1 MLEIFHVET
10 PIFFSFT
17 PPYTPWGRLGARAR
31 LAELISGRGER
42 TDVRRIFSNHR
53 GRLVAAVY
61 GTLPIFLEAVTFGC
75 IKTIAT
81 GDFGALAHIY

>member
-53 GRLVAAVY
+53 AREGVKKKRMETRAFETEVRKA
-61 GTLPIFLEAVTFGC
+61 
-75 IKTIAT
+75 
-81 GDFGALAHIY
+81 